1 MAIELATIF
10 IGKELL
16 VESTRKL
23 INGISDINSHNDYYV
38 NMELEDLDI
47 YTCVKIIHSIMNF
60 IEEKEN
66 NEMIKICIDELHK
79 IVDKI
84 DKELSIIKDLI
95 LLHKEKWFN
104 SIRTP
109 DYYNNVEN
117 VKKYKKILDKRL
129 ELFMNVFK
137 MNLTT

>member
-1 MAIELATIF
+1 M
-10 IGKELL
+10 
-16 VESTRKL
+16 
-23 INGISDINSHNDYYV
+23 
-38 NMELEDLDI
+38 
-47 YTCVKIIHSIMNF
+47 MNF
-60 IEEKEN
+60 IEKKEN
-66 NEMIKICIDELHK
+66 NEIIKICIDELHK

-109 DYYNNVEN
+109 DYYNNVKN

-129 ELFMNVFK
+129 ELFMNVLK

>member
-23 INGISDINSHNDYYV
+23 INGISDINSHNDYYL

-47 YTCVKIIHSIMNF
+47 YTCVKIIHSMMNF
-60 IEEKEN
+60 IEKKEN
-66 NEMIKICIDELHK
+66 NEIIKICIDELHK

-129 ELFMNVFK
+129 ELFMNVLRI
-137 MNLTT
+137 NLTT

>member
-16 VESTRKL
+16 VESTRKI
-23 INGISDINSHNDYYV
+23 INGISDINGHNDYYV

-66 NEMIKICIDELHK
+66 NEIIKICIDELHK

-129 ELFMNVFK
+129 ELFMNVFR